1 MSKNLE
7 KKYYQKLLPENFT
20 NKNFFFDIG
29 RFTKQKNYIYLV
41 KEFAKFY
48 QKNPNEKLLIIGNG
62 ELKDNIKKEIDK
74 LNLSNSIK
82 ILSQTDNVYY
92 YMRKSKGFIL
102 SSLWEEIGFVIV
114 EAAMSNTAV
123 ISSDCKNGPKEF
135 LTYGK
140 GGFLYESNKSD
151 SLSVLL
157 NSFIKTDSSSL
168 IKKRINAK
176 KNCKNFSMFG
186 HQIILSKILS

>member
-1 MSKNLE
+1 
-7 KKYYQKLLPENFT
+7 
-20 NKNFFFDIG
+20 
-29 RFTKQKNYIYLV
+29 
-41 KEFAKFY
+41 
-48 QKNPNEKLLIIGNG
+48 
-62 ELKDNIKKEIDK
+62 
-74 LNLSNSIK
+74 
-82 ILSQTDNVYY
+82 
-92 YMRKSKGFIL
+92 
-102 SSLWEEIGFVIV
+102 
-114 EAAMSNTAV
+114 MSNTSV